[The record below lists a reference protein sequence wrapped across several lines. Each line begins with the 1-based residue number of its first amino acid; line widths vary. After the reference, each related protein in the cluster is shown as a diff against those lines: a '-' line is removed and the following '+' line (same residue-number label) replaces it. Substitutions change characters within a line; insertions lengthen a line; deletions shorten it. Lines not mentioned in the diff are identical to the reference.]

1 MKTLRV
7 ERLSQ
12 GVVKEL
18 LGAIRI
24 GQFKPGE
31 RLPSER
37 QLAEDFGVSR
47 ASVREGLRILELM
60 ETIEVRQGRGA
71 VVLAPTRQP
80 SGQPLRRWLDSHQ
93 GEVIELLEV
102 REALESAA
110 AALAAS
116 REASEIHPVLEA
128 SDELDAIVNADVQFH
143 KHVADR
149 SGNDVLA
156 GLVDELNGVLEASR
170 YAMFAIPGR
179 RERSHRD
186 HLSIARAINK
196 RKPVEAAAAMRRHI
210 ANTMKE
216 IEMQGRRSI

>member
-1 MKTLRV
+1 MQTLRV
-7 ERLSQ
+7 VRLSQ
-12 GVVKEL
+12 GVVNEL
-18 LGAIRI
+18 LGAIRV
-24 GQFKPGE
+24 GRFKPGE

-71 VVLAPTRQP
+71 VVLAATRQP

-93 GEVIELLEV
+93 GEVVELLEV

-116 REASEIHPVLEA
+116 REASEIHPVLGA
-128 SDELDAIVNADVQFH
+128 SDELDAIVNADVEFH
-143 KHVADR
+143 KRVADR

-216 IEMQGRRSI
+216 IEMQARRSS

>member
-1 MKTLRV
+1 MQTLRV

-12 GVVKEL
+12 GVVNEL

-24 GQFKPGE
+24 GRFKPGE

-37 QLAEDFGVSR
+37 QLAEDLGVSR

-60 ETIEVRQGRGA
+60 ETIEVRQGRGS
-71 VVLAPTRQP
+71 VVLDPTRQP
-80 SGQPLRRWLDSHQ
+80 SGQLLRRWLDSHQ
-93 GEVIELLEV
+93 GEVVELLEV

-116 REASEIHPVLEA
+116 RGAAEIHPVLGT
-128 SDELDAIVNADVQFH
+128 SNELDAIVNADVEFH
-143 KHVADR
+143 SRVADR

-210 ANTMKE
+210 VNTMKE
-216 IEMQGRRSI
+216 IEMQARRSS

>member
-1 MKTLRV
+1 MQTIRG

-12 GVVKEL
+12 RVVDEL
-18 LGAIRI
+18 LGAIRTGRLEP
-24 GQFKPGE
+24 GQ

-60 ETIEVRQGRGA
+60 ETVEIHQGRGA
-71 VVLAPTRQP
+71 VVASTRQR
-80 SGQPLRRWLDSHQ
+80 SGQPLRRWLRSHQ
-93 GEVIELLEV
+93 GEVVELLEV

-116 REASEIHPVLEA
+116 READEIHPVLEA
-128 SDELDAIVNADVQFH
+128 TDELDVIVNADVEFH
-143 KHVADR
+143 RGVADR
-149 SGNDVLA
+149 SGNEVLA

-186 HLSIARAINK
+186 HLSIARAING
-196 RKPVEAAAAMRRHI
+196 RKPAEAAAVMRRHI
-210 ANTMKE
+210 TNTMKE
-216 IEMQGRRSI
+216 IELHARRSG

>member
-1 MKTLRV
+1 MQTLRV

-12 GVVKEL
+12 GVVNEL

-71 VVLAPTRQP
+71 VVLAATRQP
-80 SGQPLRRWLDSHQ
+80 SGQLLRRWLDSHQ
-93 GEVIELLEV
+93 SEVVELLEV

-128 SDELDAIVNADVQFH
+128 SDELDAIVNADVEFH
-143 KHVADR
+143 KLVADR

-170 YAMFAIPGR
+170 YAMFAISGR

-216 IEMQGRRSI
+216 IEMQARRSS

>member
-1 MKTLRV
+1 VQTLRV

-12 GVVKEL
+12 GVVNEL
-18 LGAIRI
+18 LGAIRD
-24 GQFKPGE
+24 GQFKPGQ

-71 VVLAPTRQP
+71 VVLAATQQP

-110 AALAAS
+110 AALAAT

-128 SDELDAIVNADVQFH
+128 SDELDAIVNADVEFH
-143 KHVADR
+143 KRVADR
-149 SGNDVLA
+149 SGNHVLA

-186 HLSIARAINK
+186 HLSIARAIH
-196 RKPVEAAAAMRRHI
+196 RRRPVQAAAPMRRHI

-216 IEMQGRRSI
+216 IEMQARRSS

>member
-1 MKTLRV
+1 MQTIRR

-12 GVVKEL
+12 RVVDEL

-24 GQFKPGE
+24 GRFEHGQ

-60 ETIEVRQGRGA
+60 ETIEIRHGRGA
-71 VVLAPTRQP
+71 VVVAATREP
-80 SGQPLRRWLDSHQ
+80 SGVPLRRWLDSHQ
-93 GEVIELLEV
+93 GEVVELLEV

-116 REASEIHPVLEA
+116 REASEIHPVLGA
-128 SDELDAIVNADVQFH
+128 TDELDAIVNADVAFH
-143 KHVADR
+143 KGVADR
-149 SGNDVLA
+149 SGNEVLA

-186 HLSIARAINK
+186 HLSIARAINE
-196 RKPVEAAAAMRRHI
+196 RRPIEATAAMRRHI
-210 ANTMKE
+210 ANTLEE
-216 IEMQGRRSI
+216 IESQARRSS

>member
-1 MKTLRV
+1 MQRIRG

-12 GVVKEL
+12 RVVDEL

-24 GQFKPGE
+24 GRFEPGQ

-60 ETIEVRQGRGA
+60 ETIEIRQGRGA
-71 VVLAPTRQP
+71 VVVAATREP
-80 SGQPLRRWLDSHQ
+80 SGVPLRRWLDSHQ
-93 GEVIELLEV
+93 GEVVELLEV

-116 REASEIHPVLEA
+116 REVSEIHPVLEPT
-128 SDELDAIVNADVQFH
+128 DGLDA
-143 KHVADR
+143 

-156 GLVDELNGVLEASR
+156 ALVDELNGVLEASR
-170 YAMFAIPGR
+170 YAMFAMRGR

-186 HLSIARAINK
+186 HLSIARAINE
-196 RKPVEAAAAMRRHI
+196 RKPIEATAAMRRHI

-216 IEMQGRRSI
+216 IESQARRSS

>member
-1 MKTLRV
+1 MQRIRG

-12 GVVKEL
+12 RVVDEL

-24 GQFKPGE
+24 GRFEPGQ

-60 ETIEVRQGRGA
+60 ETIEIRQGRGA
-71 VVLAPTRQP
+71 VVVAATREP
-80 SGQPLRRWLDSHQ
+80 SGVPLRHWLDSHQ
-93 GEVIELLEV
+93 GEVVELLEV

-116 REASEIHPVLEA
+116 REVSEIYPVLEPI
-128 SDELDAIVNADVQFH
+128 DELDAIVNADVEFH
-143 KHVADR
+143 IGVADR

-186 HLSIARAINK
+186 HLSIARAINE
-196 RKPVEAAAAMRRHI
+196 RKPVEATAAMRRHI

-216 IEMQGRRSI
+216 IESQARRSS

>member
-1 MKTLRV
+1 MQTVRV

-12 GVVKEL
+12 RVVDEL

-24 GQFKPGE
+24 GRFEPGQ

-60 ETIEVRQGRGA
+60 ETVEIHQGRGA
-71 VVLAPTRQP
+71 VVVASTRKR
-80 SGQPLRRWLDSHQ
+80 SGQSLRRWLRSHQ
-93 GEVIELLEV
+93 GEVVELLEV

-116 REASEIHPVLEA
+116 READEIHPVLEA
-128 SDELDAIVNADVQFH
+128 TDELDVIVNADVEFH
-143 KHVADR
+143 RGVADR
-149 SGNDVLA
+149 SGNEVLA

-186 HLSIARAINK
+186 HLSIARAING
-196 RKPVEAAAAMRRHI
+196 RNPAEATAAMRRHI
-210 ANTMKE
+210 TNTMKE
-216 IEMQGRRSI
+216 IELQARRSG

>member
-1 MKTLRV
+1 MRTLRV

-60 ETIEVRQGRGA
+60 ETIEVRRGRGA

-93 GEVIELLEV
+93 GEVVELLEV

-116 REASEIHPVLEA
+116 REASEIHPVLGT
-128 SDELDAIVNADVQFH
+128 SDELDAIVNADVEFH
-143 KHVADR
+143 KRVADR

-186 HLSIARAINK
+186 HLSIARAINT

-216 IEMQGRRSI
+216 IEMQARRSG

>member
-1 MKTLRV
+1 MV
-7 ERLSQ
+7 
-12 GVVKEL
+12 
-18 LGAIRI
+18 
-24 GQFKPGE
+24 
-31 RLPSER
+31 
-37 QLAEDFGVSR
+37 
-47 ASVREGLRILELM
+47 
-60 ETIEVRQGRGA
+60 
-71 VVLAPTRQP
+71 
-80 SGQPLRRWLDSHQ
+80 
-93 GEVIELLEV
+93 ELLEV

-116 REASEIHPVLEA
+116 REAIEIHPLLGT
-128 SDELDAIVNADVQFH
+128 SDELDAIVNADVEFH
-143 KHVADR
+143 RRVADR

-196 RKPVEAAAAMRRHI
+196 GKPVEAAAAMRRHI

-216 IEMQGRRSI
+216 IEMQARSSS